1 MHDQFTRH
9 VCRQPVPSLIN
20 RQVQPAC
27 GLVRPTCREAVG
39 RRYRWSHP
47 TKGVDSRT
55 CLLRITQS
63 ARWLALFLSV
73 FLVASLELRMAFA
86 QEQIDLLEKQKQAA
100 AAIAQLSMR
109 VRVTQI
115 TPEAKEFF
123 IDWRRGGEGLGGSVV
138 KGRFAPEGEPVP
150 DIDSK
155 LKVTTAGTIAVN
167 QWSAWVPVETVCG
180 RAKGFEFPSVTV
192 AYPLQGK
199 KQPDPPES
207 IAVEFEFAERG
218 KTFHRF
224 VETAPRGATAGFVFP
239 AKLLDQRG
247 AKNPEFVAALQ
258 GLSGHA
264 RARRERLE
272 QLFQEPAQPPKLFGL
287 IGHLGGYGQAPGGGL
302 GKASGYGVRHNNP
315 EIVKDECRT
324 LQLLGVNG
332 LVDEKSL
339 RMVELAGVA
348 DGFKHVY
355 WGGPGSGSPMA
366 AVSSSTAGEPD
377 GCPFDPKLKTTMS
390 ESVAKAIAQHEASG
404 AKDKWGLW
412 WDEIGVAA
420 KAHVNDCPRCRDQF
434 REYLKKHALNP
445 SDVGAKDWD
454 AVAPYPIWAI
464 ENSGSKAK
472 QSLVAPPDD
481 AASRLRYYYT
491 YRFMSFSTGN
501 LFPESA
507 KQLKEHGIWM
517 YAMQGPTPS
526 WNGSSLD
533 WHEFYDTGANTALVF
548 ETSNRDARSW
558 QWESYLSDI
567 MRGISQRHG
576 GMPMGCLV
584 KPHRGAPSQRMLS
597 VVSRGVRALEWY
609 TYGPDYSKGDSFSQS
624 PELLEEVARAGR
636 FLAKAEPYLWNA
648 KYMTEPEV
656 AFVFPR
662 SSEIWGRV
670 GPLGATALENA
681 KWVYL
686 ALRHEHIPV
695 DILSEQQLAEG
706 IPARFKALYVIG
718 PNLRRDATAKVAEWV
733 RAGGTLWTDAG
744 GLSRDE
750 SDQANVVGNEL
761 LKVGARK
768 VEVWGKC
775 PEYRATTLEPLS
787 EPSVPESSS
796 IALTLLPFAPRMNGL
811 KVNETRR
818 ENLGAEKPDADALSR
833 SERRLTRA
841 YIAREAL
848 SGDGATVLASFADK
862 QAAAIE
868 RQVGKGRVVVVG
880 LWAGLSYSAQ
890 VRRPDFNMQ
899 TDFDPSQRLLVTH
912 AALSAKAARPA
923 VTSNAQVESVAL
935 KNEHGQCIA
944 LTNWSYI
951 ADRTHPRGER
961 HQAIENLRVQ
971 LPPGSTAKAVRS
983 LQLQQELLVTDG
995 VVTLPKMSEIDVL
1008 VLQP

>member
-1 MHDQFTRH
+1 MRSVSPF
-9 VCRQPVPSLIN
+9 
-20 RQVQPAC
+20 
-27 GLVRPTCREAVG
+27 AVALMLA
-39 RRYRWSHP
+39 S
-47 TKGVDSRT
+47 T
-55 CLLRITQS
+55 LLMN
-63 ARWLALFLSV
+63 AV
-73 FLVASLELRMAFA
+73 A
-86 QEQIDLLEKQKQAA
+86 QEQIDLLDKQKQAA

-123 IDWRRGGEGLGGSVV
+123 VDWRRGGEGLGGSVV
-138 KGRFAPEGEPVP
+138 KGRFAPEGQAAP

-155 LKVTTAGTIAVN
+155 LNAVPSSAFALK

-180 RAKGFEFPSVTV
+180 RAKNFEFPSVTV
-192 AYPLQGK
+192 AYPPQGK

-207 IAVEFEFAERG
+207 ISVEFEFAERG
-218 KTFHRF
+218 KMFHRF
-224 VETAPRGATAGFVFP
+224 VEAAPRGATVGFAFP
-239 AKLLDQRG
+239 AGLLDQRG
-247 AKNPEFVAALQ
+247 AKNAEFVAALQ

-264 RARRERLE
+264 RTRRERLE
-272 QLFQEPAQPPKLFGL
+272 KLFPEPAQPPKLFGL
-287 IGHLGGYGQAPGGGL
+287 IGHLGGYGQGPGGGL
-302 GKASGYGVRHNNP
+302 GKAVGFGVRHNNP
-315 EIVKDECRT
+315 AIVADECRT

-332 LVDEKSL
+332 LVDEKSVK
-339 RMVELAGVA
+339 MVELAGVA

-355 WGGPGSGSPMA
+355 WGGPGSGSPMT
-366 AVSSSTAGEPD
+366 AVSSSGVGEPD
-377 GCPFDPKLKTTMS
+377 GCPFDPKLKTTMA
-390 ESVAKAIAQHEASG
+390 ESVAKAIAQHESTG

-420 KAHVNDCPRCRDQF
+420 KAHVNDCTRCRDQF
-434 REYLKKHALNP
+434 REYLKQHAITP

-454 AVAPYPIWAI
+454 GVAPYPIWAI
-464 ENSGSKAK
+464 EKGGSKGAK
-472 QSLVAPPDD
+472 QTLVAPPED
-481 AASRLRYYYT
+481 AANRLRFYYT
-491 YRFMSFSTGN
+491 YRFMSFATGN

-507 KQLKEHGIWM
+507 KQLKQAGIWL

-624 PELLEEVARAGR
+624 ADLLEEVARAGR
-636 FLAKAEPYLWNA
+636 FLSKAEPYLWNA
-648 KYMTEPEV
+648 KYISEPEV

-706 IPARFKALYVIG
+706 VPSRFKALYVIG
-718 PNLRRDATAKVAEWV
+718 PNLRRDATAKVADWV

-744 GLSRDE
+744 GLSLDE
-750 SDQANVVGNEL
+750 SNQPNVVGNEL
-761 LKVGARK
+761 LQVGSRK
-768 VEVWGKC
+768 VEIWGKC

-787 EPSVPESSS
+787 EPTVPDGSGV
-796 IALTLLPFAPRMNGL
+796 ALRF
-811 KVNETRR
+811 
-818 ENLGAEKPDADALSR
+818 GAELQSNSA
-833 SERRLTRA
+833 TRA
-841 YIAREAL
+841 HLAREVL
-848 SGDGATVLASFADK
+848 SADGATVLATFADEK
-862 QAAAIE
+862 PAAIE
-868 RQVGKGRVVVVG
+868 RAVGKGRVVSVG
-880 LWAGLSYSAQ
+880 LWAGLSYSAR
-890 VRRPDFNMQ
+890 VRRPDFDMQ
-899 TDFDPSQRLLVTH
+899 ADFDAAQRSLITS
-912 AALSAKAARPA
+912 AALTAKAARPA
-923 VTSNAQVESVAL
+923 VISNAQVEAVVL
-935 KNEHGQCIA
+935 KNERGQCLT

-951 ADRTHPRGER
+951 ADRTAPRGER
-961 HQAIENLRVQ
+961 LQAVENLRVQ
-971 LPPGSTAKAVRS
+971 LPAGSSVKTVRS
-983 LQLQQELLVTDG
+983 LQLNQELPVGDG
-995 VVTLPKMSEIDVL
+995 AVTLPKMSEIDVL
-1008 VLQP
+1008 VLLP